1 MPPGTPPW
9 RTCSTRPSPS
19 SSAIASPGLGPSS
32 GRWARYRRGSVT
44 RGRRGRGGR
53 RGFGG
58 VVVIVIVVV
67 FTGGLC
73 YSRPELEIWIDARL
87 HGDAIGAGSLRG
99 GVAATGG
106 LRQSGASVEAGRNV
120 VPRELAAGGAR
131 PKVRDLRALLE
142 VRSIR
147 GGGHTARAQ
156 RQKQKR
162 VPTHGTGHSN
172 RHTRQNARIS
182 GASLRSCRDDCGCRS
197 TPPSSR
203 LGKPARRYV
212 VGRRMRRLALAA
224 FLALCFRPA
233 SALAWACPDE
243 RAAVLESPRA
253 APAPLNTR
261 LRVRFVAKPTQQ
273 DLSEITLASTWPA
286 TGASRASCCST
297 RSSSGAACPRR
308 SYRDGI
314 LLIARSAKA
323 VIVND
328 GFTPGLADT
337 AAPSITYR
345 PG

>member
-131 PKVRDLRALLE
+131 PNVRDLRALLE

-203 LGKPARRYV
+203 LKKPAPRALLSPGQRSRLGV
-212 VGRRMRRLALAA
+212 PGRTRCGAR
-224 FLALCFRPA
+224 
-233 SALAWACPDE
+233 
-243 RAAVLESPRA
+243 ESPRRA
-253 APAPLNTR
+253 GAPQHAPAGSLCRQAHSAGSFGDHAGEHLAGNRSEP
-261 LRVRFVAKPTQQ
+261 RFVLLDKKQ
-273 DLSEITLASTWPA
+273 L
-286 TGASRASCCST
+286 
-297 RSSSGAACPRR
+297 RR
-308 SYRDGI
+308 RVP
-314 LLIARSAKA
+314 KA
-323 VIVND
+323 
-328 GFTPGLADT
+328 FLP
-337 AAPSITYR
+337 
-345 PG
+345 